1 MDTGNPPKSAR
12 FKKNYLSYG
21 AQRSGN
27 SNRMDMCFSEKQDH
41 SMKISEK
48 KDEVCKSIRS
58 V

>member
-1 MDTGNPPKSAR
+1 MDTGNPPKSAK

-27 SNRMDMCFSEKQDH
+27 SNRMDLCFGVKQVLA
-41 SMKISEK
+41 MKYPSK
-48 KDEVCKSIRS
+48 KDQVCKSIGS